1 MMNNFDYI
9 IVGAGSSGCVL
20 ANRLSADGKNSVCLL
35 EAGPPDWN
43 PFIHIPAGFIKTLI
57 NPNVNWLFKSEPS
70 WGTDGRV
77 IDIPRGKTL
86 GGSSS
91 INGMVF
97 NRGQN
102 LDFDTWA
109 QKGNRGWSYSDL
121 LPYFKKYEKRYG
133 EYDETYRGN
142 KGELPITD
150 LEYRDP
156 LCEAFIKGAIEY
168 GIPLN
173 KDYNGE
179 LQEGVSYVQRNTRG
193 RFRVSAAKAFL
204 NPAKSRNNL
213 QIITNAFVTKI
224 NFKNKTAI
232 GVEYFKGGRRGKKVN
247 LLANK
252 EVILSSG
259 VIKSPH
265 ILHMS
270 GVGPAED
277 LQKLGIDVIHDL
289 KGVGMN
295 LRDHFAPRLTARAK
309 NIETINEK
317 SRGIKLL
324 KEIGKYVIGKQSIV
338 NLSPTLVYC
347 FWHSNEEIRNHDLQM
362 TFTPA
367 SYKEGVQSTLDT
379 EPGFTVTAWQ
389 QRPESLGWIKS
400 KNNDPFDSPI
410 IQPNYL
416 NAEEDKRVVVAGL
429 KLSRRLMH
437 SKALSNYFDY
447 EVYPGIEKQS
457 DEELLQVARERGTT
471 TYHQMGT
478 CRMGPKSDPTAVV
491 DNNLKIYGLE
501 NIRVIDASIMPT
513 MLSANLHSGATL
525 IGEKGSD
532 LVLGNDPIDPI
543 LLNY

>member
-1 MMNNFDYI
+1 MADSFDYI
-9 IVGAGSSGCVL
+9 IVGAGSAGCVL
-20 ANRLSADGKNSVCLL
+20 ANRLSANGKYSVCIL

-43 PFIHIPAGFIKTLI
+43 PFIHIPAGFMKTLI
-57 NPNVNWLFKSEPS
+57 NPNVNWLFKAEPS

-102 LDFDTWA
+102 LDFDVWA
-109 QKGNRGWSYSDL
+109 QKGNKGWSYSDL
-121 LPYFKKYEKRYG
+121 LPYFKKYEQRFG
-133 EYDETYRGN
+133 ELDDIYRGTQ
-142 KGELPITD
+142 GELPITD

-156 LCEAFIKGAIEY
+156 LCEAFIKSAVEQ

-179 LQEGVSYVQRNTRG
+179 SQEGVSYVQRTTRG

-204 NPAKSRNNL
+204 NPAKSRRNL
-213 QIITNAFVTKI
+213 QVITNAFVTKI
-224 NFKNKTAI
+224 NFKNKTAM
-232 GVEYFKGGRRGKKVN
+232 GVEYLIGGRRGKQVN
-247 LLANK
+247 LIANK

-277 LQKLGIDVIHDL
+277 LKKLGIDVIHDL
-289 KGVGMN
+289 RGVGMN

-309 NIETINEK
+309 NVETINEK
-317 SRGIKLL
+317 SRGLKLL
-324 KEIGKYVIGKQSIV
+324 KEIGKYIIGKQSIV

-400 KNNDPFDSPI
+400 KTNNPFDAPL

-416 NAEEDKRVVVAGL
+416 DAEEDKRVVVAGL

-437 SKALSNYFDY
+437 SKALSHYFDY

-491 DNNLKIYGLE
+491 DDNLKVYGL
-501 NIRVIDASIMPT
+501 NNVRVIDASIMPT

-532 LVLGNDPIDPI
+532 LVLGKDPIDPI
-543 LLNY
+543 VLNY

>member
-173 KDYNGE
+173 RDYNGE

-204 NPAKSRNNL
+204 NPAKSRSNL

>member
-1 MMNNFDYI
+1 M
-9 IVGAGSSGCVL
+9 
-20 ANRLSADGKNSVCLL
+20 
-35 EAGPPDWN
+35 
-43 PFIHIPAGFIKTLI
+43 
-57 NPNVNWLFKSEPS
+57 
-70 WGTDGRV
+70 
-77 IDIPRGKTL
+77 
-86 GGSSS
+86 
-91 INGMVF
+91 
-97 NRGQN
+97 
-102 LDFDTWA
+102 
-109 QKGNRGWSYSDL
+109 
-121 LPYFKKYEKRYG
+121 
-133 EYDETYRGN
+133 YDETYRGS

-179 LQEGVSYVQRNTRG
+179 FQEGVSYVQRNTQG

-247 LLANK
+247 LIANK

-270 GVGPAED
+270 GIGPAED

-309 NIETINEK
+309 NVETINEK
-317 SRGIKLL
+317 ARGIKLL
-324 KEIGKYVIGKQSIV
+324 REIGKYVIGKQSIV

-367 SYKEGVQSTLDT
+367 SYKEVFNQL
-379 EPGFTVTAWQ
+379 
-389 QRPESLGWIKS
+389 
-400 KNNDPFDSPI
+400 
-410 IQPNYL
+410 
-416 NAEEDKRVVVAGL
+416 
-429 KLSRRLMH
+429 
-437 SKALSNYFDY
+437 
-447 EVYPGIEKQS
+447 
-457 DEELLQVARERGTT
+457 
-471 TYHQMGT
+471 
-478 CRMGPKSDPTAVV
+478 
-491 DNNLKIYGLE
+491 
-501 NIRVIDASIMPT
+501 
-513 MLSANLHSGATL
+513 
-525 IGEKGSD
+525 
-532 LVLGNDPIDPI
+532 
-543 LLNY
+543 

>member
-1 MMNNFDYI
+1 MADNFDYI
-9 IVGAGSSGCVL
+9 IVGAGSAGCVL
-20 ANRLSADGKNSVCLL
+20 ANRLSANGKYSVCIL

-43 PFIHIPAGFIKTLI
+43 PFIHIPAGFMKTLI
-57 NPNVNWLFKSEPS
+57 NPNVNWLFKAEPS

-102 LDFDTWA
+102 LDFDVWA
-109 QKGNRGWSYSDL
+109 QKGNKGWSYSDL
-121 LPYFKKYEKRYG
+121 LPYFKKYEQRFG
-133 EYDETYRGN
+133 DLDDIYRGTQ
-142 KGELPITD
+142 GELPITD

-156 LCEAFIKGAIEY
+156 LCEAFIKSAVEQ

-179 LQEGVSYVQRNTRG
+179 SQEGVSYVQRTTRG

-204 NPAKSRNNL
+204 NPAKSRRNL
-213 QIITNAFVTKI
+213 QVITNAFVTKI
-224 NFKNKTAI
+224 NFKNKTAM
-232 GVEYFKGGRRGKKVN
+232 GVEYLIGGRRGKQVN
-247 LLANK
+247 LIANK

-277 LQKLGIDVIHDL
+277 LKKIGIDVIHDL
-289 KGVGMN
+289 RGVGMN

-309 NIETINEK
+309 NVETINEK
-317 SRGIKLL
+317 SRGLKLL
-324 KEIGKYVIGKQSIV
+324 KEIGKYIIGKQSIV

-400 KNNDPFDSPI
+400 KTNDPFDAPL

-416 NAEEDKRVVVAGL
+416 DAEEDKRVVVAGL

-437 SKALSNYFDY
+437 SRALSHYFDY

-491 DNNLKIYGLE
+491 DDNLKVYGLN

-532 LVLGNDPIDPI
+532 LVLGKDPIDPI
-543 LLNY
+543 VLNY